1 MAIREITGALT
12 MITIFVIMFFF
23 AVSVMDPFYQSVQA
37 YPMGGM
43 AGSVDGIHA
52 AVVQYMFPI
61 GIASILIVT
70 VLYILNRERQT
81 VR

>member
-1 MAIREITGALT
+1 
-12 MITIFVIMFFF
+12 MITIFVFMFFF
-23 AVSVMDPFYQSVQA
+23 AAATFDPFYQAVQS

-43 AGSVDGIHA
+43 GGSVDGMHA
-52 AVVQYMFPI
+52 AIVQYMFPI